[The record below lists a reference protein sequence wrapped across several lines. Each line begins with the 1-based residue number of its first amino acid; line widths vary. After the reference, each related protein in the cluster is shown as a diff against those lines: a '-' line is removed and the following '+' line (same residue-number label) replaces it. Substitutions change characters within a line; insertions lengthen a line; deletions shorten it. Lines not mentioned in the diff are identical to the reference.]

1 MTAWRIA
8 IDGPSGSG
16 KSTIAGLLAE
26 RLGVR
31 HLDTGAMYRAIALA
45 CLEAGVDP
53 ADGEACTAVAER
65 VELVFDGP
73 RLLLDDEDV
82 TDRLRTPAVSDAVSP
97 VSAHRGVRQAL
108 VPQQRAALERGGV
121 AEGRDIGEVV
131 LPDADLKVWLTAEES
146 ERVRRRAAQLGLDTD
161 DPVVHA
167 EVSTRDERDA
177 ARKVTPMQPA
187 ADAWHLDTTGM
198 DTDEVVDVIVAEL
211 GGNEVVAVRGWNQL
225 PRVAIVG
232 RPNVG
237 KSTLVNRILGR
248 RVAIVE
254 EQPGVT
260 RDRTEHRAEWL
271 GREFVLVDTGGW
283 EHAAQG
289 MDARIVASAEAAIAS
304 CDLAIFVTDITIGVL
319 EDDERYA
326 KLLRRAGVDVILV
339 GNKADDERHELGAA
353 DLWRLG
359 LGEPHP
365 ISARHGRG
373 VGDVLDL
380 VLDGLGEWQVAAD
393 EVRIPRVAL
402 VGKPNVGKSSLYNR
416 LLGQDRSI
424 VDDVPHTTRDSVD
437 TLVEIDGRAWVFVDT
452 AGMRRRY
459 RHGEDV
465 ELYSVDRTRYAIE
478 AADLVLF
485 MIDGS
490 DEISEQDQRLA
501 ALLRDAGRGVVLV
514 INKWD
519 EVDEE
524 RRFDLEREL
533 DRKLSFADW
542 APRINVSALTGR
554 GTRRVLPTLLRVWAQ
569 YGRRVSTGELNRF
582 LREAIDRNPPP
593 LQSGRAV
600 RVRYLTQV
608 DTAPPK
614 FLAFANRE
622 IPAAWRRYLERRLRE
637 EWGFEG
643 VPVTIEERRRKTRD
657 RSR

>member
-16 KSTIAGLLAE
+16 KSTIAGLLAD

-31 HLDTGAMYRAIALA
+31 HLDTGAMYRAITVA
-45 CLEAGVDP
+45 CLDAGVDLQ
-53 ADGEACTAVAER
+53 DGEACAAVAEQ
-65 VELVFDGP
+65 VGLAFDGTQ
-73 RLLLDDEDV
+73 LLLDGVDV
-82 TDRLRTPAVSDAVSP
+82 TDRLRTPEVSDAVSA
-97 VSAHRGVRQAL
+97 VSAHRGVRDAL
-108 VPQQRAALERGGV
+108 VPQQRAALEAGGV
-121 AEGRDIGEVV
+121 AEGRDIGQVV
-131 LPDADLKVWLTAEES
+131 LPDADVKVWLTADED
-146 ERVRRRAAQLGLDTD
+146 ERVRRRADQLGLDVD
-161 DPVVHA
+161 DPVVRA
-167 EVSTRDERDA
+167 EVSTRDERDSS
-177 ARKVTPMQPA
+177 RDVTPMQPA
-187 ADAWHLDTTGM
+187 PDAWHLDTTGM
-198 DTDEVVDVIVAEL
+198 EPEDVVDAIVAEL
-211 GGNEVVAVRGWNQL
+211 GGGEVVVVRAWNEL

-237 KSTLVNRILGR
+237 KSTLVNRVLGR

-260 RDRTEHRAEWL
+260 RDRTEHLAEWL

-304 CDLAIFVTDITIGVL
+304 ADLVVFVTDVTVGVL

-326 KLLRRAGVDVILV
+326 KLLRRSGIDVVLV
-339 GNKADDERHELGAA
+339 GNKADAEVHELGLA

-365 ISARHGRG
+365 VSARHGRG
-373 VGDVLDL
+373 VGDLLDL
-380 VLDGLGEWQVAAD
+380 VIDELGEWRIAGE

-424 VDDVPHTTRDSVD
+424 VDEVPHTTRDAVD
-437 TLVEIDGRAWVFVDT
+437 TMVEIDGRAWTFVDT
-452 AGMRRRY
+452 AGMRRKY

-485 MIDGS
+485 LIDGS
-490 DEISEQDQRLA
+490 DEISDQDQRLA

-514 INKWD
+514 VNKWD
-519 EVDEE
+519 HVDEE

-533 DRKLSFADW
+533 DRMLSFASW

-554 GTRRVLPTLLRVWAQ
+554 GTRRVLPTLLRIWEQ
-569 YGRRVSTGELNRF
+569 YTRRVPTSELNRF
-582 LREAIDRNPPP
+582 LREAVDHNPPP
-593 LQSGRAV
+593 LQGGRMV

-608 DTAPPK
+608 GSAPPV
-614 FLAFANRE
+614 FVAFANRE

-637 EWGFEG
+637 TYGFEG
-643 VPVTIEERRRKTRD
+643 VPVTIEERRRRTRD
-657 RSR
+657 RS